1 VNSIRLDGK
10 RVLITGASK
19 GIGADIAE
27 TFADAGA
34 SLVLSGRDQGTL
46 DVQARHLEQ
55 QYGVRVTAVAADLAD
70 PGAPTRLAAEAAAV
84 FGGIDVLVN
93 NAGISHP
100 EMVTDLTAT
109 TFDEVLAVNLR
120 APALLAATVGAAMA
134 RAGGGSIVTVASAA
148 ALRALPEHYA
158 YCTSKAG
165 LVMATKVL
173 ALELGPDGVRANSL
187 CPTIVLTDMGR
198 KVWGEEAKAAPMLAR
213 IPLGRFAAPAEVSA
227 TALFLASDLA
237 SMINGVDV
245 PIDGGYAVS

>member
-1 VNSIRLDGK
+1 MNSIRLDGK

-27 TFADAGA
+27 TFAVAGA
-34 SLVLSGRDQGTL
+34 SLVLSGRDHGAL
-46 DVQARHLEQ
+46 AVQAEKLEEQ
-55 QYGVRVTAVAADLAD
+55 HGVPVAAVAADLAD

-84 FGGIDVLVN
+84 FGGLDVLVN

-100 EMVTDLTAT
+100 EMVTDLTAAS
-109 TFDEVLAVNLR
+109 FDEVLAVNLR

>member
-1 VNSIRLDGK
+1 MNSIRLDGK

-27 TFADAGA
+27 TFANAGA
-34 SLVLSGRDQGTL
+34 SLVLSGRDQDTL
-46 DVQARHLEQ
+46 DVQARHLAQ

-70 PGAPTRLAAEAAAV
+70 PGAPTRLAAEAGAV
-84 FGGIDVLVN
+84 FGGLDVLVN

-100 EMVTDLTAT
+100 EMVTDLTAAS
-109 TFDEVLAVNLR
+109 FDEVLAVNLR

-198 KVWGEEAKAAPMLAR
+198 KVWGEETKAAPMLAR

>member
-1 VNSIRLDGK
+1 MNSIRLDGK

-84 FGGIDVLVN
+84 FGGLDVLVN

-100 EMVTDLTAT
+100 EMVTDLTAA